1 MADEIDKGQAA
12 GEVATREEHPDGLVR
27 NPDKP
32 PATFAD
38 LGVTR
43 QRVAEWRQTRD
54 AGEGVTRAVW
64 CHILRLMA
72 PRQDAKRLPVR
83 EIFGLFG

>member
-12 GEVATREEHPDGLVR
+12 GEVARKHERVSDVR
-27 NPDKP
+27 SADIT

-72 PRQDAKRLPVR
+72 PRQDAKRFPVR

>member
-1 MADEIDKGQAA
+1 MADEIDRGQAA
-12 GEVATREEHPDGLVR
+12 GEVAAKGRPENVQSSDIYE
-27 NPDKP
+27 